1 MMARQKVR
9 QHHEV
14 IPATASTPEILV
26 VRSSR
31 RRRTVSAQPQEDG
44 SIRLLVPGA
53 STDAQIREYLE
64 SLIPRVQRK
73 QRETS
78 RRRRIFASDD
88 YLTERARAL
97 AARHL
102 SELVPEK
109 FPNSIRWVSNQRKRW
124 GSATPTQ
131 GTIRISDDL
140 QGAPEYV
147 VDSVI
152 YHELCHFVELHH
164 NARFRTLEARFPD
177 LDKARAFLGVW
188 NLYARKPPTKN
199 RDDPQQM
206 WVPKAEN
213 LRNPQSISSAGITHE
228 MRCASLNRPQCL
240 MCDYE
245 AWRVMY

>member
-31 RRRTVSAQPQEDG
+31 RRRTVSAQPQKDG

-64 SLIPRVQRK
+64 NLIPRVQRK
-73 QRETS
+73 QRES
-78 RRRRIFASDD
+78 ARRRRTFTSDD

-97 AARHL
+97 TADHL
-102 SELVPEK
+102 PELAPEK
-109 FPNSIRWVSNQRKRW
+109 FPDSIRWVSNQRKRW
-124 GSATPTQ
+124 GSTTPTQ

-164 NARFRTLEARFPD
+164 KRPF
-177 LDKARAFLGVW
+177 
-188 NLYARKPPTKN
+188 
-199 RDDPQQM
+199 
-206 WVPKAEN
+206 
-213 LRNPQSISSAGITHE
+213 SS
-228 MRCASLNRPQCL
+228 L
-240 MCDYE
+240 
-245 AWRVMY
+245 

>member
-88 YLTERARAL
+88 YLTERAVFWLQGICPSSCPRNFPI
-97 AARHL
+97 L
-102 SELVPEK
+102 SV
-109 FPNSIRWVSNQRKRW
+109 
-124 GSATPTQ
+124 GS
-131 GTIRISDDL
+131 RISVNGGDPPHRL
-140 QGAPEYV
+140 RAP
-147 VDSVI
+147 SVFPMI
-152 YHELCHFVELHH
+152 FREPPNTWLTPWSTTNFV
-164 NARFRTLEARFPD
+164 TS
-177 LDKARAFLGVW
+177 W
-188 NLYARKPPTKN
+188 NFT
-199 RDDPQQM
+199 
-206 WVPKAEN
+206 
-213 LRNPQSISSAGITHE
+213 ITPVF
-228 MRCASLNRPQCL
+228 AL
-240 MCDYE
+240 
-245 AWRVMY
+245 

>member
-31 RRRTVSAQPQEDG
+31 RRRTVSAQPQKDG

-64 SLIPRVQRK
+64 NLIPRVQRK
-73 QRETS
+73 QRES
-78 RRRRIFASDD
+78 ARRRRTFTSDD

-97 AARHL
+97 TADHL
-102 SELVPEK
+102 PELAPEK
-109 FPNSIRWVSNQRKRW
+109 FPDSIRWVSNQRKRW
-124 GSATPTQ
+124 GSTTPTQ

-147 VDSVI
+147 VDSVV

-164 NARFRTLEARFPD
+164 NARFRTLEARFPN
-177 LDKARAFLGVW
+177 LDKARAFL
-188 NLYARKPPTKN
+188 
-199 RDDPQQM
+199 
-206 WVPKAEN
+206 
-213 LRNPQSISSAGITHE
+213 AGMEFIRAQAT
-228 MRCASLNRPQCL
+228 N
-240 MCDYE
+240 
-245 AWRVMY
+245 